1 MKTLNLSKPDP
12 YSWRKHIQE
21 QLKKATLPDH
31 SETIKPFTINWA
43 LYGAILER
51 KVKTL

>member
-1 MKTLNLSKPDP
+1 MKTLTFSKTDP
-12 YSWRKHIQE
+12 YSWKKHIQE

-51 KVKTL
+51 KEKTL